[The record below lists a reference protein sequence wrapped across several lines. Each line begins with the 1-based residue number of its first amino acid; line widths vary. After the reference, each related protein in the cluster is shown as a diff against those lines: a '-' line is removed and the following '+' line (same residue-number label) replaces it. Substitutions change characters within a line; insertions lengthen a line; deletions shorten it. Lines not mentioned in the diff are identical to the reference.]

1 MSKLGLSLS
10 CLLIVCFLEV
20 PSAGVAS
27 ADVPPCPA
35 VWAES
40 TVPWTGPAG
49 HQDEAVSGTA
59 PSDVWVAG
67 NDGDFAGGFGP
78 MLAHSDGSQWT
89 PASLPVGDPG
99 SLLDVAAVSPDDVW
113 TGGYLGTYDVAEQHA
128 LLLHWD
134 GSSVQRVRDPI
145 SQSSADASSVT
156 GVAASDSGNVWVVG
170 RETSGGVTTPVA
182 ERWDGSAWVEHD
194 PVLRAGS
201 GATVRA
207 VSTTGP

>member
-1 MSKLGLSLS
+1 M
-10 CLLIVCFLEV
+10 
-20 PSAGVAS
+20 
-27 ADVPPCPA
+27 
-35 VWAES
+35 
-40 TVPWTGPAG
+40 
-49 HQDEAVSGTA
+49 
-59 PSDVWVAG
+59 
-67 NDGDFAGGFGP
+67 
-78 MLAHSDGSQWT
+78 
-89 PASLPVGDPG
+89 
-99 SLLDVAAVSPDDVW
+99 W

-134 GSSVQRVRDPI
+134 GSSVQRGRDPI

-207 VSTTGP
+207 VSTNPVYTDSSALTLPSSCTIGSSVSPLDARVTATDASVMACS